1 MRVLTF
7 VGALL
12 ALTLAPEMALA
23 AEESA
28 ASGGGIAIGAGLAI
42 GLAVLG
48 AAIAQG
54 LTVAN
59 SVQGIARN
67 PGAAGQVQTPMIIGL
82 AFIESLALFAFVIAF
97 HVQGNL

>member
-97 HVQGNL
+97 LVQGNL